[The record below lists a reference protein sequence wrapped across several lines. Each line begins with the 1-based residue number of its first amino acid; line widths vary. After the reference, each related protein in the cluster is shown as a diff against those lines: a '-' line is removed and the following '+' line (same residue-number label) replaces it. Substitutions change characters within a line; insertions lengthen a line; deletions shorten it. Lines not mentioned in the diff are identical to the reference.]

1 MRKIIITGC
10 LAALFFSSTF
20 VLNRAMSLEGGH
32 WVWTSSLRYLW
43 MLLLLSGWMLVSGK
57 ARLLGQTLSLFK
69 RHWIFWTTAGSI
81 GFGLFYALITYSVT
95 FAPGWIVATTWQT
108 TILATP
114 LVLLGFG
121 RKVSLRA
128 LALTLIV
135 FAGVILVN
143 VEHAASTPLSFVLL
157 GALPVLGA
165 GFAYPVG
172 NQMVWEARE
181 GGNRFIPAIDHPA
194 MSDGFARVL
203 LLTLGSVPLWL
214 ALILA
219 TTPPAPSEGQLI
231 MTGTV
236 ALLSG
241 VIATTL
247 FLNARYAAT
256 NASELAA
263 ADCTQSMEVVF
274 ALAGECLF
282 LDGALPGMLGAFG
295 IALTVIGLVLY
306 IRVQNVR

>member
-1 MRKIIITGC
+1 MQKIIITGS

-32 WVWTSSLRYLW
+32 WVWTASLRYLW
-43 MLLLLSGWMLVSGK
+43 MILLLAGWMLASGK
-57 ARLLGQTLSLFK
+57 STLLKQTMVLFK
-69 RHWIFWTTAGSI
+69 THWIFWTTAGSV
-81 GFGLFYALITYSVT
+81 GFGVFYALISYSATY
-95 FAPGWIVATTWQT
+95 APGWVVATTWQS

-121 RKVSLRA
+121 RKISFRA
-128 LALTLIV
+128 MALTAVV
-135 FAGVILVN
+135 FTGVVMVN

-165 GFAYPVG
+165 AFAYPIG

-181 GGNRFIPAIDHPA
+181 GGGRYIPAIEHPA
-194 MSDGFARVL
+194 MADGFARVL
-203 LLTLGSVPLWL
+203 LLSLGSLPLWL
-214 ALILA
+214 ILILITA
-219 TTPPAPSEGQLI
+219 PPLPSSGQLV

-241 VIATTL
+241 AIATTL
-247 FLNARYAAT
+247 FLNARHAAS

-263 ADCTQSMEVVF
+263 ADCTQAMEVIF
-274 ALAGECLF
+274 ALIGEYLF
-282 LDGALPGMLGAFG
+282 LDASLPNLLGTLGIGMT
-295 IALTVIGLVLY
+295 IIGLILY
-306 IRVQNVR
+306 IRVQNIR

>member
-1 MRKIIITGC
+1 MKKIIITGC

-32 WVWTSSLRYLW
+32 WIWTASLRYLW
-43 MLLLLSGWMLVSGK
+43 MIILLAGWMLASGK
-57 ARLLGQTLSLFK
+57 TALLQQTLTLFK
-69 RHWIFWTTAGSI
+69 THWIFWTTAGSI

-95 FAPGWIVATTWQT
+95 YAPGWVVATTWQT

-128 LALTLIV
+128 LTLTLVV
-135 FAGVILVN
+135 FTGVVLVN

-165 GFAYPVG
+165 AFTYPIG
-172 NQMVWEARE
+172 NQMVWEARQ
-181 GGNRFIPAIDHPA
+181 GGGTYIPAIDHPA
-194 MSDGFARVL
+194 MKNGFARVL
-203 LLTLGSVPLWL
+203 LLTLGSLPLWL
-214 ALILA
+214 VLILVS
-219 TTPPAPSEGQLI
+219 TPPAPSEGQII
-231 MTGTV
+231 MTGVV
-236 ALLSG
+236 ALVSG
-241 VIATTL
+241 VVATTL
-247 FLNARYAAT
+247 FLNARHAAH

-274 ALAGECLF
+274 ALGGEWMF
-282 LDGALPGMLGAFG
+282 LDSALPGTLGTAG
-295 IALTVIGLVLY
+295 IALTIIGLMLY
-306 IRVQNVR
+306 IRVQNLR